1 MRLVTGKRSACSRI
15 EAAGPLAVGGQPG
28 QGGAATAAGLG
39 QLHQLLQ
46 HLGRASSM
54 RRLLTG
60 SPAEGRPEGGILA
73 LGLLAG
79 ISLGIL
85 AVCFQRL
92 CLQIAVHHNNLVQA
106 RGIFSGGRSDQV
118 VSVKA
123 H

>member
-1 MRLVTGKRSACSRI
+1 MLTCCPLGICSLSSRLNSWAASRVAITWACSCW
-15 EAAGPLAVGGQPG
+15 P
-28 QGGAATAAGLG
+28 ATRFC
-39 QLHQLLQ
+39 
-46 HLGRASSM
+46 GRASSM